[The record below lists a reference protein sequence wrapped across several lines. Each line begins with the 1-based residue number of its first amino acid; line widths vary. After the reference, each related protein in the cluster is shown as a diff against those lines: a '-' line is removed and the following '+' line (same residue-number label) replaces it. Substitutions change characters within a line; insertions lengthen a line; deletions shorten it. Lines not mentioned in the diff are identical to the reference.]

1 MCGNDLA
8 AGSLSSTHV
17 QQHGTVLESDAAP
30 DEKGP
35 RLPDMGTVLASQN
48 ICGMHVSYHALNKN
62 NTMNKGYNYAIT
74 PSLRALTS
82 PSLLQPG

>member
-1 MCGNDLA
+1 MEMIWLQARYPQHMCNNMAQCLN
-8 AGSLSSTHV
+8 LT
-17 QQHGTVLESDAAP
+17 QHY
-30 DEKGP
+30 EKGP